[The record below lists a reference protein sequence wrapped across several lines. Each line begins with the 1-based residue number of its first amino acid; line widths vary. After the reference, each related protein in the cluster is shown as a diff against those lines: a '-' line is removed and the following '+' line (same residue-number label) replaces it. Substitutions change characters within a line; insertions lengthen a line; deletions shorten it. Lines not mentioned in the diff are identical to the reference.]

1 MIKYSNMYHIDDI
14 VLSNYCPNT
23 NKIPT
28 NERYVKFK
36 TSLHSFHRISNIYDK
51 NINSFA
57 AYICN
62 SILLNSL
69 ELNKNILSYENYFY
83 NVITGFSR
91 KKAQAITSIQI
102 AHYWT
107 SLVKVYESLLSIVRS
122 EEVLEVKTL
131 LRGVGKTKFINITP
145 VNNNYYWEI
154 PVQIVKTDFS
164 LHNILIIPI
173 TSHQSI
179 YSNLNVLNTIA
190 AYPNASSLSVI
201 QISLEK
207 PSIILNSIN
216 LSTSVRRYATD
227 FIESFYI
234 DFSHANLTNCPSCP
248 ISPCTIHQMF
258 GVVVPNVKNTKK
270 NKYIELVNI
279 K

>member
-1 MIKYSNMYHIDDI
+1 MIKHPNMYHIDDI

-23 NKIPT
+23 NKIPA

-51 NINSFA
+51 NVNSFA
-57 AYICN
+57 AHICN
-62 SILLNSL
+62 SVLLNSL

-91 KKAQAITSIQI
+91 KKAQPISSIQI
-102 AHYWT
+102 AQYWT
-107 SLVKVYESLLSIVRS
+107 SLIKVYESILSIVS
-122 EEVLEVKTL
+122 KEDVLEVKTL

-173 TSHQSI
+173 ISSQSI

-207 PSIILNSIN
+207 PSIVLNNIALTPSIKRY
-216 LSTSVRRYATD
+216 STS

-234 DFSHANLTNCPSCP
+234 DFSYANLTNCLSCP
-248 ISPCTIHQMF
+248 IAPCTIQQMF
-258 GVVVPNVKNTKK
+258 GVTVPNVKNIKK
-270 NKYIELVNI
+270 NKCIELVNI